1 MQRVKLAEQKPD
13 SALST
18 FFTSPI
24 AHRPSFP
31 YYLQSFITIFLSWPR
46 HPRQPSQSRHP
57 VLRVLF
63 NLSSNHHASKCP
75 NPNIPLYAKTVP
87 PLCGEEEE
95 DKLQSQ
101 IWMATIV
108 STASTPSSFD
118 LMIRY
123 LCACQYCWQLS
134 RGNRGLLTCAGVIT
148 VRVTAPSILAFLP
161 PVPPPLQTQNPR
173 QRRQPSRHDRSPP

>member
-1 MQRVKLAEQKPD
+1 MKHAGCEISRAKARQC
-13 SALST
+13 SFNIHS
-18 FFTSPI
+18 
-24 AHRPSFP
+24 PSFP
-31 YYLQSFITIFLSWPR
+31 YYLQSFIIIFLSWPR

-63 NLSSNHHASKCP
+63 NLSGNHHASKCP

-87 PLCGEEEE
+87 PLCGEEKEE

-101 IWMATIV
+101 IRMATIV

-134 RGNRGLLTCAGVIT
+134 RGNRGLLTCTGVIT
-148 VRVTAPSILAFLP
+148 VRVTAPSILAFLLP
-161 PVPPPLQTQNPR
+161 IPPPLQTQKHRQPR
-173 QRRQPSRHDRSPP
+173 QPRRHARNPP